1 MMALATGAPKRPP
14 LSAPAIIRAASAW
27 TPRAMAKVFEF
38 RRKPKQL
45 NGSFLDDLVENRKLI
60 TLAPD
65 VARKFNHRKAGYIVK
80 KSMPVA
86 QSICDATKQFHP
98 ACIVFFPRELA

>member
-1 MMALATGAPKRPP
+1 MSMPAVQAFAAPSIIKGAKY
-14 LSAPAIIRAASAW
+14 W

-45 NGSFLDDLVENRKLI
+45 NGSFLDDLVENRKVI
-60 TLAPD
+60 TLSPD
-65 VARKFNHRKAGYIVK
+65 VARKFNAKKAGYVIK
-80 KSMPVA
+80 KSMPIA
-86 QSICDATKQFHP
+86 QSQCDVTKQFHP